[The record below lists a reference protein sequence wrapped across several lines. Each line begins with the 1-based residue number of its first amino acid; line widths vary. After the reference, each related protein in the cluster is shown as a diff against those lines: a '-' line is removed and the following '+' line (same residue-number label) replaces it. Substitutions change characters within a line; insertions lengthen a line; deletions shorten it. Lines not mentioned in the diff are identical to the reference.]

1 MVCTYLKDLSV
12 AVLSFIDET
21 VETQGSV
28 QMKHAL
34 YMSQRPKQ
42 YNTLG
47 TYLFKKKKDLNYR
60 EHKLLTTKWRYLAIK
75 RLHREYY
82 S

>member
-1 MVCTYLKDLSV
+1 MACTYLKDLSV

-34 YMSQRPKQ
+34 YMSQRSKTIQ
-42 YNTLG
+42 YFGHILIQKEKR
-47 TYLFKKKKDLNYR
+47 FKLQRTQTSNY
-60 EHKLLTTKWRYLAIK
+60 
-75 RLHREYY
+75 
-82 S
+82 